1 MGVWVDVGVTY
12 LVFIPAAV
20 IIASCTSWGPVLL
33 YGIAKISD
41 LGKAAVAR
49 WWLKKERW
57 VRNLAA
63 EAS

>member
-12 LVFIPAAV
+12 AVFIPVAF
-20 IIASCTSWGPVLL
+20 IIARFTPLGPVELF
-33 YGIAKISD
+33 GIAKLSD
-41 LGKAAVAR
+41 IAKALVAR

-63 EAS
+63 